1 MALHRDIVNVQ
12 VEMLRQFQIQQV
24 SDNLYCIHLVIA
36 LWVTL
41 TSVINFQHVH
51 LGN

>member
-24 SDNLYCIHLVIA
+24 SDNLYCI
-36 LWVTL
+36 
-41 TSVINFQHVH
+41 
-51 LGN
+51 GNCIMGHTHISD